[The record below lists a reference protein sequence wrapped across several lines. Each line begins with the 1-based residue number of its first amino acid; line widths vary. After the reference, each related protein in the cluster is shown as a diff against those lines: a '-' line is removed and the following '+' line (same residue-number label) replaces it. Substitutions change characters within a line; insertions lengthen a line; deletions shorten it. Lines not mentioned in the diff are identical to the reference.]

1 MHVQRGT
8 KYLMCGRIKGTNVVM
23 DPVTT
28 QQKVI
33 TISRLEGA
41 REGTDTGKPR
51 ESCTHGERAIDRE
64 TQPLPKPQCGRR
76 GEREVIF

>member
-1 MHVQRGT
+1 
-8 KYLMCGRIKGTNVVM
+8 M

-33 TISRLEGA
+33 TISRLEET
-41 REGTDTGKPR
+41 REETDTAKPG

-64 TQPLPKPQCGRR
+64 TQPLPKPQHGRR
-76 GEREVIF
+76 VERKLIF